1 MHWAMWKSYRCWK
14 VPADR
19 LCCRIMGM
27 WNSLNSKFRLRRL
40 RSHLIIAFLAGFLG
54 IAIAIG
60 VPVILLIN
68 RQASSQAQL
77 LLDQSMVASKA
88 FLASEGS
95 NLQSLALLVSQR
107 PTLQGLLESQDFSS
121 MEEYL
126 VTLRDGANLDLLL
139 VCTNGADITASEQN
153 RSVAELCGSDTPP
166 GYTVLQSG
174 ELYLLS
180 SVILEPVQGK
190 QYTVIVGK
198 QTATVLAELRN
209 ETGLH
214 YFLIHQDQI
223 LASSDSAFAIN
234 ANQLDEM
241 LSKAD
246 QSPQLSL
253 ARRSSMLDQHRY
265 LLTVLELDPTLELDL
280 ISALNVDN
288 QIELQQNLSQT
299 LLIGLFFL
307 LLIVSALGIW
317 QSERISRPIVSL
329 AESAANFR
337 QGNLN
342 APLTVESSISEITQL
357 TNTLEDARVA
367 LDHTMHQ
374 LQAEKAWIENLLNSI
389 VEGMITID
397 NQNRITFASEAVSK
411 IIGYDREHIIGQKA
425 DSVFLAAEGE
435 VAFSAQLPDA
445 GQQRRISTRLR
456 NGKELLLSISK
467 ANLVPPEANSA
478 NRALVIRDVTNE
490 EYIHRLLGD
499 FMANVTHEFRTPL
512 AALEAS
518 SELLLDN
525 LHSLSRDEVEELLVS
540 LNLGIINLQT
550 LIDNLIEAASIEAGR
565 FKVQVQDIPFS
576 AILNEAREMIEPL
589 VQKYGL
595 KLVVEPVEGSI
606 LVRADQRRSVQV
618 LVNLLSNAI
627 KHSPEH
633 GTIRIDYAL
642 QDLSLRVEVIDE
654 GGGVPLDQR
663 KDLFRRFAHLETT
676 NERARQGA
684 GLGLSVVKA
693 IIEAQQG
700 EVGITDL
707 PAGGNSFWFT
717 LPLAGEK

>member
-1 MHWAMWKSYRCWK
+1 
-14 VPADR
+14 
-19 LCCRIMGM
+19 M
-27 WNSLNSKFRLRRL
+27 WNSLKSKFRLRRL
-40 RSHLIIAFLAGFLG
+40 RSQLILTFLAGFLG
-54 IAIAIG
+54 IGIAIG
-60 VPVILLIN
+60 LPVILLIN

-77 LLDQSMVASKA
+77 LLDQSIVASRA

-95 NLQSLALLVSQR
+95 SLQSLALLVSQR
-107 PTLQGLLESQDFSS
+107 PTLQRLLEERNVSA

-126 VTLRDGANLDLLL
+126 ITLRDGANLDFLL
-139 VCTNGADITASEQN
+139 VCSDGADITASDQN
-153 RSVAELCGSDTPP
+153 RSVAELCNSETPSGYAILNSGEPYLYSSVNLEVPP
-166 GYTVLQSG
+166 GTPYD
-174 ELYLLS
+174 
-180 SVILEPVQGK
+180 
-190 QYTVIVGK
+190 VIVGK
-198 QTATVLAELRN
+198 QIATILAELQN
-209 ETGLH
+209 ETGLR
-214 YFLIHQDQI
+214 YFLIQEDQV
-223 LASSDSAFAIN
+223 LESSDPASSIDE
-234 ANQLDEM
+234 NQLNAM
-241 LSKAD
+241 LDKVD
-246 QSPQLSL
+246 LGPQLSL
-253 ARRSSMLDQHRY
+253 PRRSFELNGHRY
-265 LLTVLELDPTLELDL
+265 LLTVLELDQALGLDL

-288 QIELQQNLSQT
+288 QIEIQQSLSRT
-299 LLIGLFFL
+299 LLVGLFFI
-307 LLIVSALGIW
+307 LLIVSGLGIW

-329 AESAANFR
+329 ADSAANFR
-337 QGNLN
+337 QGNLD

-367 LDHTMHQ
+367 LEHTMHQ

-389 VEGMITID
+389 VEGMITLD

-411 IIGYDREHIIGQKA
+411 IIGYDREHIIGLKA
-425 DSVFLAAEGE
+425 DSVFLPSEGE

-445 GQQRRISTRLR
+445 GQQRRISTRLK

-525 LHSLSRDEVEELLVS
+525 LHSLSHAEIEELLVS

-565 FKVQVQDIPFS
+565 FKVQVQDVPFE
-576 AILNEAREMIEPL
+576 AILHEAREMIEPL

-595 KLVVEPVEGSI
+595 KMISEPAQESI
-606 LVRADQRRSVQV
+606 RVLADQRRTVQV

-633 GTIRIDYAL
+633 GTIEISHSIQDSTLRI
-642 QDLSLRVEVIDE
+642 EVIDE
-654 GGGVPLDQR
+654 GGGIPLDQR

-693 IIEAQQG
+693 IIEAQNG

-707 PAGGNSFWFT
+707 PGGGNSFWFT

>member
-1 MHWAMWKSYRCWK
+1 
-14 VPADR
+14 
-19 LCCRIMGM
+19 M

-40 RSHLIIAFLAGFLG
+40 RSQLILTFLAGFVG
-54 IAIAIG
+54 IGMAIG
-60 VPVILLIN
+60 LPVILLIN

-77 LLDQSMVASKA
+77 LLDQSVVASRA
-88 FLASEGS
+88 FLSSEQS

-107 PTLQGLLESQDFSS
+107 PTLRRLLEEQNFSS
-121 MEEYL
+121 LEEYL
-126 VTLRDGANLDLLL
+126 NTLREGANLDFVL
-139 VCTNGADITASEQN
+139 VCSGGQDITASQAN
-153 RSVAELCGSDTPP
+153 LSIAELCLEQNPS
-166 GYTVLQSG
+166 GYTVLSPG
-174 ELYLLS
+174 ELYLYS
-180 SVILEPVQGK
+180 SVNLELSEGSAFN
-190 QYTVIVGK
+190 VIVGK
-198 QTATVLAELRN
+198 QISTILAELQN
-209 ETGLH
+209 ETGLR
-214 YFLIHQDQI
+214 YFLIRQNEV
-223 LASSDSAFAIN
+223 LESSDPATTIDSD
-234 ANQLDEM
+234 QLDEM
-241 LSKAD
+241 LSKVD
-246 QSPQLSL
+246 QDTQLSL
-253 ARRSSMLDQHRY
+253 PRRSFELNGHRY
-265 LLTVLELDPTLELDL
+265 LLTVLALDQALGLNL
-280 ISALNVDN
+280 LSALNVDN
-288 QIELQQNLSQT
+288 QIEIQQSLSRT
-299 LLIGLFFL
+299 LLIGLFFIL
-307 LLIVSALGIW
+307 VIVSALGIW

-337 QGNLN
+337 QGNLD

-389 VEGMITID
+389 VEGMITLD

-411 IIGYDREHIIGQKA
+411 IIGYDREQIIGQKA
-425 DSVFLAAEGE
+425 DNVFLPEEGE

-445 GQQRRISTRLR
+445 GQQRRISTRLK

-525 LHSLSRDEVEELLVS
+525 LHSLSHTEIEELLVS

-565 FKVQVQDIPFS
+565 FKVQVQDVSFQ
-576 AILNEAREMIEPL
+576 AILNEARKMIEPL
-589 VQKYGL
+589 VQMYGL
-595 KLVVEPVEGSI
+595 KLVSGPVKESI
-606 LVRADQRRSVQV
+606 HVLADQRRTVQV

-627 KHSPEH
+627 KHSPEQ
-633 GTIRIDYAL
+633 GTIHINHSMGDGV
-642 QDLSLRVEVIDE
+642 LRVEVADQ
-654 GGGVPLDQR
+654 GGGIPLEQR

-693 IIEAQQG
+693 IIEAQHG
-700 EVGITDL
+700 EVGIMDL
-707 PAGGNSFWFT
+707 PGGGNSFWFT
-717 LPLAGEK
+717 LPLAGGK